1 MPHKIAPARLYTHRK
16 PRLLTTAILALLVL
30 ASAPGAGARALTTPA
45 LTLAWSDCLE
55 SGGGATTVAFGC
67 AANTVTFTL
76 QPAFTLAA
84 AVDSVVAIEG
94 VVDVLSQSG
103 TLPSWWELQPG
114 GCRGSALVALE
125 PVGSGCSDP
134 WAGNGVSAIQAYRVS
149 PETSAPDR
157 ARIVFTASVLPS
169 QKVALQP
176 GIPYT
181 GPALALGTQ
190 TTVGTNACSGC
201 SATACL
207 VFNSVTLKRVPG
219 ATGADI
225 VISDPASTANWAYWQ
240 GTTGL
245 DCAVVPVRNRTWGAI
260 KSLYR

>member
-1 MPHKIAPARLYTHRK
+1 MPHKIATARLRIRRK
-16 PRLLTTAILALLVL
+16 PVLLTTATLALLVL
-30 ASAPGAGARALTTPA
+30 ASASGAGARALTAPA
-45 LTLAWSDCLE
+45 LTLAWSDCLQ
-55 SGGGATTVAFGC
+55 GGGATTVAFGC

-84 AVDSVVAIEG
+84 TVDSVVAIEG
-94 VVDVLSQSG
+94 VVDVLSQPG
-103 TLPSWWELQPG
+103 TLPPWWELQPG
-114 GCRGSALVALE
+114 GCRGNALVALE

-169 QKVALQP
+169 QKVTLLP
-176 GIPYT
+176 GIPYNA
-181 GPALALGTQ
+181 PALALGTQ

-245 DCAVVPVRNRTWGAI
+245 DCAVVPVRDRTWGAI

>member
-1 MPHKIAPARLYTHRK
+1 MPHQIAADRIRARRTQW
-16 PRLLTTAILALLVL
+16 LLASTLSLVL
-30 ASAPGAGARALTTPA
+30 ALTIAPVARARALSTPA

-55 SGGGATTVAFGC
+55 SGGVTTVAFGC
-67 AANTVTFTL
+67 AANTITFTL

-84 AVDSVVAIEG
+84 TVDSVVAIEG

-114 GCRGSALVALE
+114 GCRGNALLALE
-125 PVGSGCSDP
+125 PVGSGCHDA

-149 PETSAPDR
+149 PETAAPDR

-169 QKVALQP
+169 QKVTLQA
-176 GIPYT
+176 GIAYD

-245 DCAVVPVRNRTWGAI
+245 NCAVVPVRSRTWGQI